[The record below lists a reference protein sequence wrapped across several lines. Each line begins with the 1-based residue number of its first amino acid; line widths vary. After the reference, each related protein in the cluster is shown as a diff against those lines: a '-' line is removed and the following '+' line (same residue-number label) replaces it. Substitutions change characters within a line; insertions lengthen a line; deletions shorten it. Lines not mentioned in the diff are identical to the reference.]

1 MHGIV
6 VKKASG
12 LDFPN
17 LANQMLLPLFS
28 NVVKEGVN
36 GITLPVVY
44 ALPDYPILQN
54 ETQIMY
60 SDEVVV
66 NDFNDS
72 LNCFAITAILHGMS
86 ELGWRDQI
94 ICSPNTASGEVV

>member
-1 MHGIV
+1 MLLVMVGSV
-6 VKKASG
+6 GNAWYSGKKASG

-44 ALPDYPILQN
+44 ALPDYPISQN

-72 LNCFAITAILHGMS
+72 LTCFAITAILHGMS
-86 ELGWRDQI
+86 ELG
-94 ICSPNTASGEVV
+94 